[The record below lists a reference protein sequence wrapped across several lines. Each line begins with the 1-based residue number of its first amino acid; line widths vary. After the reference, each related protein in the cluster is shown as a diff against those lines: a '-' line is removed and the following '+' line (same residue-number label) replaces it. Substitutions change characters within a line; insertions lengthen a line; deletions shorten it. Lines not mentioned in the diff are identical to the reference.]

1 VANEQNFDPGQQMR
15 LNSAC
20 PPSSLL
26 GVAIPQSRQ
35 DHHRAIDNTAVR
47 QLYAGLGGAALK
59 TLSFLSL
66 HVALSE
72 RWFRGRMFDLRGAKR
87 ILDAGCGAG
96 QLTQHLARYADPDAS
111 ITACDFSV
119 EMLLRARQRLQGS
132 SIQFVLG
139 DLKQLPFADASF
151 DCITCGYA
159 IEHLSDARSG
169 LAELARVLRVGGRL
183 LLRTTEDNWT
193 GHLTSRVWSCRAYN
207 RQELQYRCHEKGLIW
222 KKELWYSSVHQR
234 LGIGGICV
242 EIERQRVDSEEFR
255 RDEDRIPVRGE
266 LSATPVVSQII
277 NSQVAAETLRTDGEP
292 RSIVAR

>member
-1 VANEQNFDPGQQMR
+1 VANKQNLNSGQQMR
-15 LNSAC
+15 LNSAS
-20 PPSSLL
+20 PPGVLREVVIPHSL
-26 GVAIPQSRQ
+26 RN
-35 DHHRAIDNTAVR
+35 HHRVIDNAAVR
-47 QLYAGLGGAALK
+47 QIYAGPGGAALK
-59 TLSFLSL
+59 TLSVLSL
-66 HVALSE
+66 HVPLSK
-72 RWFRGRMFDLRGAKR
+72 RWFHNRMFDLRGAKR

-96 QLTQHLARYADPDAS
+96 QLTRHLARYADPDAS

-119 EMLLRARQRLQGS
+119 EMLLRARQRLQSS

-139 DLKQLPFADASF
+139 ELKQLPFADASF

-159 IEHLSDARSG
+159 LEHLSDARSG

-207 RQELQYRCHEKGLIW
+207 RQELQYRCHEQGLIW

-255 RDEDRIPVRGE
+255 RDQQRIPVLAE
-266 LSATPVVSQII
+266 LSGTPIVSHIL
-277 NSQVAAETLRTDGEP
+277 NSGVTAETLKTGG
-292 RSIVAR
+292 

>member
-1 VANEQNFDPGQQMR
+1 MANQQNLDSGQQMR
-15 LNSAC
+15 LNSAS
-20 PPSSLL
+20 PPSGLH
-26 GVAIPQSRQ
+26 GVVIPYSRRN
-35 DHHRAIDNTAVR
+35 HHHAIDNAAVR

-59 TLSFLSL
+59 TLSVLSL
-66 HVALSE
+66 HVPLSE
-72 RWFRGRMFDLRGAKR
+72 RWFHHRMFDLRGAKR

-96 QLTQHLARYADPDAS
+96 QLTRHLARYADPDAS

-119 EMLLRARQRLQGS
+119 EMLLRARQRLQSS

-193 GHLTSRVWSCRAYN
+193 GHLTSQVWSCRAYN
-207 RQELQYRCHEKGLIW
+207 RLELQYRCHEQGLIW
-222 KKELWYSSVHQR
+222 KKELWYSSVHHR

-242 EIERQRVDSEEFR
+242 EIERQRVDSEEVR
-255 RDEDRIPVRGE
+255 RDEQHIPVQAE
-266 LSATPVVSQII
+266 LSGTPVVSQIL
-277 NSQVAAETLRTDGEP
+277 NSGVTAETLKTGG
-292 RSIVAR
+292 